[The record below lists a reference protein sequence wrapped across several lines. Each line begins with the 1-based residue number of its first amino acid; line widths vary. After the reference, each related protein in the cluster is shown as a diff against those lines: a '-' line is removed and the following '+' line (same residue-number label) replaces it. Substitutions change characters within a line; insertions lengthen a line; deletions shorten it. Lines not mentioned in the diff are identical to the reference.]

1 MDLSYILNHLG
12 ENRDE
17 YFGAVAPPVIQ
28 SSNFYFKTVEQMRN
42 AFVNEQS
49 TSIYT
54 RGHNPTIAMTAQ
66 KIAAMEG
73 AEDALLLASGSAAIA
88 MAVLSQVKAGDHIVC
103 VNHPYSWTHKLLT
116 QFLPRFNISATF
128 IDGRDVDNFKKA
140 THPNTT
146 LYYLESPNTM
156 YFELQDLPAV
166 TSLAKQNNIKTIID
180 NSYCTMLVQQPIK
193 LGVDIVVYSATKYL
207 NGHSD
212 VVAGVI
218 CSNSET
224 IKKIFHNEFM
234 TLGAIISPW
243 NAWLLMRGLRTL
255 PLRINHISN
264 SVVKIINYLKQH
276 PAVEKIYWPFDENN
290 SQLTLAKKQMSKPL
304 GLFSILLKTQNTKQI
319 QAFCESLKYF
329 LMAVSWG
336 GHESLIIPAI
346 AFHPPHDYPLNFVRF
361 YIGLEETDVLISDL
375 KQALT
380 YIQTD

>member
-1 MDLSYILNHLG
+1 M
-12 ENRDE
+12 
-17 YFGAVAPPVIQ
+17 
-28 SSNFYFKTVEQMRN
+28 
-42 AFVNEQS
+42 
-49 TSIYT
+49 
-54 RGHNPTIAMTAQ
+54 
-66 KIAAMEG
+66 
-73 AEDALLLASGSAAIA
+73 
-88 MAVLSQVKAGDHIVC
+88 C
-103 VNHPYSWTHKLLT
+103 
-116 QFLPRFNISATF
+116 
-128 IDGRDVDNFKKA
+128 
-140 THPNTT
+140 
-146 LYYLESPNTM
+146 
-156 YFELQDLPAV
+156 FELQDLPAV
-166 TSLAKQNNIKTIID
+166 TSLAKQNNIKTIMD

-224 IKKIFHNEFM
+224 IKKIFHDEFM

-255 PLRINHISN
+255 PLRINHISK
-264 SVVKIINYLKQH
+264 SVVEIVNFLKQD
-276 PAVEKIYWPFDENN
+276 PAVEKIYWPFDESN

-304 GLFSILLKTQNTKQI
+304 GLFSILLKTKNTKQI

-346 AFHPPHDYPLNFVRF
+346 AFHLPHDYPLNFVRF

-380 YIQTD
+380 CIQTA

>member
-17 YFGAVAPPVIQ
+17 YYGAVAPPIIQ

-42 AFVNEQS
+42 AFINEQS

-54 RGHNPTIAMTAQ
+54 RGNNPTIAMTAQ

-73 AEDALLLASGSAAIA
+73 ADDALLLASGSAAIA
-88 MAVLSQVKAGDHIVC
+88 MAIMSQVKAGDHIVC
-103 VNHPYSWTHKLLT
+103 VNHPYSWTYKLLT
-116 QFLPRFNISATF
+116 HFLPRFNISTTF
-128 IDGRDVDNFKKA
+128 IDGRDVDNFKNA
-140 THPNTT
+140 TQPNTT

-156 YFELQDLPAV
+156 YFELQDLTTVA
-166 TSLAKQNNIKTIID
+166 SLAKQNNIKTIID

-193 LGVDIVVYSATKYL
+193 LGIDIVVYSATKYL

-218 CSNSET
+218 CSNCET

-255 PLRINHISN
+255 PLRINHISK
-264 SVVKIINYLKQH
+264 SVVEIVNFLKQH
-276 PAVEKIYWPFDENN
+276 PAVEKIYWPFDEDHF
-290 SQLTLAKKQMSKPL
+290 QFALAKKQMSKPL

-346 AFHPPHDYPLNFVRF
+346 AFHPPHDYPVNFIRF

-375 KQALT
+375 KEALT
-380 YIQTD
+380 FIQTD